1 VSEPKG
7 TAAEVQLLFTLL
19 DAALKPGA
27 NLAMKMPSGFVGF
40 HNSSFPQDPNVLGGV
55 IFADFEADGQ
65 FTDRARRLSSSRTIC
80 TGFHRRGL

>member
-27 NLAMKMPSGFVGF
+27 NLAMKMPSRFVGF
-40 HNSSFPQDPNVLGGV
+40 HNSGFSQDPDVLRRV
-55 IFADFEADGQ
+55 IFRDFEAGGQ
-65 FTDRARRLSSSRTIC
+65 FTDRARMAQQFAHDLPP
-80 TGFHRRGL
+80 GFIH